1 MVYFVHEFRPY
12 LLGKRFILRTDHS
25 ALTWLMSFKEPTG
38 QVARWIQ
45 KLQEYQF
52 SIQYRSNLAHRNADA
67 LSRRPHRRH
76 GECPS
81 CTTETTVS
89 TIQWPFTSTSDDL
102 LISQQTYHPTATVIN
117 WLYTKQTNPQSAQDR
132 NLQKYVQHYS
142 AFQLIDGLL
151 HIKKTDDTN
160 WRLVLPPTWRNTA
173 IHQYH
178 DNPTGGHNGK
188 YATYI
193 KIKSRYWWPG
203 MKTAIYEW
211 VDTCGVCG
219 QCRGP
224 NPKTV
229 ASLQPIESTEP
240 LHCIS
245 IDIVRPFQ
253 TF

>member
-151 HIKKTDDTN
+151 HIKKMMIPIGDSFFLPHGGTQPFINIMITQQEGTTEN
-160 WRLVLPPTWRNTA
+160 MQLTSRSNLV
-173 IHQYH
+173 
-178 DNPTGGHNGK
+178 TGGL
-188 YATYI
+188 
-193 KIKSRYWWPG
+193 
-203 MKTAIYEW
+203 E
-211 VDTCGVCG
+211 
-219 QCRGP
+219 
-224 NPKTV
+224 
-229 ASLQPIESTEP
+229 
-240 LHCIS
+240 
-245 IDIVRPFQ
+245 
-253 TF
+253 